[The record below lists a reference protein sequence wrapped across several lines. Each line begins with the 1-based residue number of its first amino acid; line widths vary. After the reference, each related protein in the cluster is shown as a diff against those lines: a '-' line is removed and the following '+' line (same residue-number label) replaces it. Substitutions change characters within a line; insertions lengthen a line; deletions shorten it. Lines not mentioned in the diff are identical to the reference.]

1 MNRAALFALAL
12 VAAAPAVGGEIA
24 NNQNPIAAIPL
35 SSLSATRER
44 PVFSPTRRPPAPPPR
59 STVALA
65 PPLQTVATPAPA
77 APTFQLV
84 GTVLGPNGKIAIVTE
99 GGDPPLRLREGEAA
113 EGWTLREVAPRAATL
128 EGYGRVVT
136 LDLRTDGAD
145 PNGVAAAPKAPPS
158 ND

>member
-59 STVALA
+59 PSVAA
-65 PPLQTVATPAPA
+65 RGATSRRVQPSAASPSRRRSGGSPPSVT
-77 APTFQLV
+77 
-84 GTVLGPNGKIAIVTE
+84 IAILPF
-99 GGDPPLRLREGEAA
+99 G
-113 EGWTLREVAPRAATL
+113 PRT
-128 EGYGRVVT
+128 VPT
-136 LDLRTDGAD
+136 
-145 PNGVAAAPKAPPS
+145 S
-158 ND
+158 